1 MRRFP
6 KTKGVVLSRVQ
17 VAGLSDVV
25 LRMNLVSSV
34 GDNGREEKRLQSL
47 LHSENFPP

>member
-1 MRRFP
+1 M
-6 KTKGVVLSRVQ
+6 VLAKAR